1 VRLLI
6 VEKDET
12 LNELIRKSLNE
23 AGYKTDEAFT
33 IKDAKYF
40 LDIRH
45 YNLIIID
52 TNFGLSE
59 VYKFIDYAKE
69 VYPLIKVLV
78 ISDDESVESEIKTLK
93 MGADDYIKKPLNF
106 DLLIARVNVA
116 LRSGKESQI
125 KIKDLIIVKDEE
137 KIIYKGKE
145 SYLKGKAFEVFM
157 HLARY
162 PNQVISKE
170 QLLDAI
176 WEEPE
181 LVTPN
186 VIEVAINQI
195 RQRLTKFL
203 KLIQLKPFA
212 EEAINFVIQRSS
224 MSLKIT
230 EECIACDACVDECPN
245 GAIEPGDPIYEI
257 DPDLCT
263 ECIEYGG
270 EPQCVQ
276 VCPVDAIVPDP
287 DNIESAKELKLKA
300 ELLHKEEE

>member
-1 VRLLI
+1 MRLLV

-12 LNELIRKSLNE
+12 LNDLITKSLHE

-45 YNLIIID
+45 YNLIIVD
-52 TNFGLSE
+52 ANFGNSE
-59 VYKFIDYAKE
+59 VFKFIDYAKGLF
-69 VYPLIKVLV
+69 PLIKIIV
-78 ISDDESVESEIKTLK
+78 ISDDPSVESEIKTLK
-93 MGADDYIKKPLNF
+93 MGADDYIKKPIHF
-106 DLLIARVNVA
+106 DLLITRVNVA
-116 LRSGKESQI
+116 LRGGKDYI

-137 KIIYKGKE
+137 KVIYKDQE

-195 RQRLTKFL
+195 RQKVDKVFKIDTIKTIRRRGYKFCY
-203 KLIQLKPFA
+203 P
-212 EEAINFVIQRSS
+212 
-224 MSLKIT
+224 
-230 EECIACDACVDECPN
+230 
-245 GAIEPGDPIYEI
+245 
-257 DPDLCT
+257 
-263 ECIEYGG
+263 
-270 EPQCVQ
+270 
-276 VCPVDAIVPDP
+276 
-287 DNIESAKELKLKA
+287 KE
-300 ELLHKEEE
+300 

>member
-12 LNELIRKSLNE
+12 LNELIKGSLNK
-23 AGYKTDEAFT
+23 AGYKTDEAYT

-45 YNLIIID
+45 YNLVIID
-52 TNFGLSE
+52 LNFGMSE
-59 VYKFIDYAKE
+59 VFKFIDYAKNLF
-69 VYPLIKVLV
+69 PLIRIIVV
-78 ISDDESVESEIKTLK
+78 ADDMSIESEIKTLK

-106 DLLIARVNVA
+106 DLLITRTNVA

-125 KIKDLIIVKDEE
+125 QIKDLIIVKDEE
-137 KIIYKGKE
+137 KIIYKDKE

-186 VIEVAINQI
+186 VIEVAVNQI
-195 RQRLTKFL
+195 RQKVDKVFKIDTIKTIRRRGYKFCY
-203 KLIQLKPFA
+203 P
-212 EEAINFVIQRSS
+212 
-224 MSLKIT
+224 
-230 EECIACDACVDECPN
+230 
-245 GAIEPGDPIYEI
+245 
-257 DPDLCT
+257 
-263 ECIEYGG
+263 
-270 EPQCVQ
+270 
-276 VCPVDAIVPDP
+276 
-287 DNIESAKELKLKA
+287 KE
-300 ELLHKEEE
+300 

>member
-6 VEKDET
+6 VERDET
-12 LNELIRKSLNE
+12 LNELIKKSLHE
-23 AGYKTDEAFT
+23 AGYKTDEAYT

-45 YNLIIID
+45 YNLVVVD
-52 TNFGLSE
+52 ANFGMSE
-59 VYKFIDYAKE
+59 LFKFIDYAKDI
-69 VYPLIKVLV
+69 YPLIKIIV
-78 ISDDESVESEIKTLK
+78 ISDDVSVESEIKTLR

-106 DLLIARVNVA
+106 DLLITRINVA

-137 KIIYKGKE
+137 KIIYQGKE
-145 SYLKGKAFEVFM
+145 TYLKGKAFEVFM

-195 RQRLTKFL
+195 RQKVDKVFKIDTIKTIRRRGYKFCY
-203 KLIQLKPFA
+203 P
-212 EEAINFVIQRSS
+212 
-224 MSLKIT
+224 
-230 EECIACDACVDECPN
+230 
-245 GAIEPGDPIYEI
+245 
-257 DPDLCT
+257 
-263 ECIEYGG
+263 
-270 EPQCVQ
+270 
-276 VCPVDAIVPDP
+276 
-287 DNIESAKELKLKA
+287 KE
-300 ELLHKEEE
+300 

>member
-1 VRLLI
+1 

-12 LNELIRKSLNE
+12 LNALIKKSLNE

-45 YNLIIID
+45 YNLVIVD
-52 TNFGLSE
+52 SNFGLSE

-69 VYPLIKVLV
+69 IYPLIKIIV
-78 ISDDESVESEIKTLK
+78 ISDDESIESEIKTLK
-93 MGADDYIKKPLNF
+93 MGADDYIKKPINF
-106 DLLIARVNVA
+106 DLLITRVNVA
-116 LRSGKESQI
+116 LRGGRESQI
-125 KIKDLIIVKDEE
+125 KIKDLVIIKDEE
-137 KIIYKGKE
+137 KIVYKGKE
-145 SYLKGKAFEVFM
+145 TYLKGKAFEVFM

-195 RQRLTKFL
+195 RQKVDKVFKIDTIKTIRRRGYKFCY
-203 KLIQLKPFA
+203 P
-212 EEAINFVIQRSS
+212 
-224 MSLKIT
+224 
-230 EECIACDACVDECPN
+230 
-245 GAIEPGDPIYEI
+245 
-257 DPDLCT
+257 
-263 ECIEYGG
+263 
-270 EPQCVQ
+270 
-276 VCPVDAIVPDP
+276 
-287 DNIESAKELKLKA
+287 KE
-300 ELLHKEEE
+300 

>member
-12 LNELIRKSLNE
+12 LNALIKKSLNE

-45 YNLIIID
+45 YNLVIVD
-52 TNFGLSE
+52 SNFGLSE

-69 VYPLIKVLV
+69 IYPLIKIIV
-78 ISDDESVESEIKTLK
+78 ISDDESIESEIKTLK
-93 MGADDYIKKPLNF
+93 MGADDYIKKPINF
-106 DLLIARVNVA
+106 DLLITRVNVA
-116 LRSGKESQI
+116 LRGGRESQI
-125 KIKDLIIVKDEE
+125 KIKDLVIIKDEE
-137 KIIYKGKE
+137 KIVYKGKE
-145 SYLKGKAFEVFM
+145 TYLKGKAFEVFM

-195 RQRLTKFL
+195 RQKVDKVFKIDTIKTIRRRGYKFCY
-203 KLIQLKPFA
+203 P
-212 EEAINFVIQRSS
+212 
-224 MSLKIT
+224 
-230 EECIACDACVDECPN
+230 
-245 GAIEPGDPIYEI
+245 
-257 DPDLCT
+257 
-263 ECIEYGG
+263 
-270 EPQCVQ
+270 
-276 VCPVDAIVPDP
+276 
-287 DNIESAKELKLKA
+287 KE
-300 ELLHKEEE
+300 

>member
-12 LNELIRKSLNE
+12 LNELIKRSLNE
-23 AGYKTDEAFT
+23 AGYKTDEAYT

-45 YNLIIID
+45 YNLVIID
-52 TNFGLSE
+52 LNFGMAE
-59 VYKFIDYAKE
+59 VFKFIDYAKGLF
-69 VYPLIKVLV
+69 PLIKIIV
-78 ISDDESVESEIKTLK
+78 ISDDISVDSEIKTLK

-106 DLLIARVNVA
+106 DLLITRVNVA

-125 KIKDLIIVKDEE
+125 RIKDLIILKDEE
-137 KIIYKGKE
+137 KIVYKGQE

-186 VIEVAINQI
+186 VIEVAVNQI
-195 RQRLTKFL
+195 RQKVDKVFKIDTIKTIRRRGYKFCY
-203 KLIQLKPFA
+203 P
-212 EEAINFVIQRSS
+212 
-224 MSLKIT
+224 
-230 EECIACDACVDECPN
+230 
-245 GAIEPGDPIYEI
+245 
-257 DPDLCT
+257 
-263 ECIEYGG
+263 
-270 EPQCVQ
+270 
-276 VCPVDAIVPDP
+276 
-287 DNIESAKELKLKA
+287 KE
-300 ELLHKEEE
+300 

>member
-12 LNELIRKSLNE
+12 LNALIKKSLNE

-45 YNLIIID
+45 YNLVIID
-52 TNFGLSE
+52 SNFGLSE
-59 VYKFIDYAKE
+59 VFKFIDYAKE
-69 VYPLIKVLV
+69 TYPLIKIIV
-78 ISDDESVESEIKTLK
+78 ISDDESIESEIKALK
-93 MGADDYIKKPLNF
+93 MGADDYIKKPINF
-106 DLLIARVNVA
+106 DLLITRVNVA
-116 LRSGKESQI
+116 LRGGRESQI
-125 KIKDLIIVKDEE
+125 KIKDLVIIKDEE
-137 KIIYKGKE
+137 KIVYKGKE
-145 SYLKGKAFEVFM
+145 TYLKGKAFEVFM

-195 RQRLTKFL
+195 RQKVDKVFKIDTIKTIRRRGYKFCY
-203 KLIQLKPFA
+203 P
-212 EEAINFVIQRSS
+212 
-224 MSLKIT
+224 
-230 EECIACDACVDECPN
+230 
-245 GAIEPGDPIYEI
+245 
-257 DPDLCT
+257 
-263 ECIEYGG
+263 
-270 EPQCVQ
+270 
-276 VCPVDAIVPDP
+276 
-287 DNIESAKELKLKA
+287 KE
-300 ELLHKEEE
+300 

>member
-1 VRLLI
+1 MRLLI

-12 LNELIRKSLNE
+12 LNELIKRSLNE
-23 AGYKTDEAFT
+23 AEYKTDEAYT

-52 TNFGLSE
+52 LNFGMSE
-59 VYKFIDYAKE
+59 VFKFIDYAKGLF
-69 VYPLIKVLV
+69 PLIKIIV
-78 ISDDESVESEIKTLK
+78 ISDDISVESEIKTLK

-106 DLLIARVNVA
+106 DLLITRVNVA

-125 KIKDLIIVKDEE
+125 KIKDLIILKDEE

-186 VIEVAINQI
+186 VIEVAVNQI
-195 RQRLTKFL
+195 RQKVDKVFKIDTIKTIRRRGYKFCY
-203 KLIQLKPFA
+203 P
-212 EEAINFVIQRSS
+212 
-224 MSLKIT
+224 
-230 EECIACDACVDECPN
+230 
-245 GAIEPGDPIYEI
+245 
-257 DPDLCT
+257 
-263 ECIEYGG
+263 
-270 EPQCVQ
+270 
-276 VCPVDAIVPDP
+276 
-287 DNIESAKELKLKA
+287 KE
-300 ELLHKEEE
+300 

>member
-1 VRLLI
+1 MRLLV

-12 LNELIRKSLNE
+12 LNDLITKSLPE

-45 YNLIIID
+45 YNLIIVD
-52 TNFGLSE
+52 ANFGMSE
-59 VYKFIDYAKE
+59 VFKFIDYAKE
-69 VYPLIKVLV
+69 LYPLIKIIV
-78 ISDDESVESEIKTLK
+78 ISDDMSVESEIKTLK
-93 MGADDYIKKPLNF
+93 MGADDYIKKPLHF
-106 DLLIARVNVA
+106 DLLITRVNVA
-116 LRSGKESQI
+116 LRGGKESQI

-195 RQRLTKFL
+195 RQKVDKVFKIDTIKTIRRRGYKFSY
-203 KLIQLKPFA
+203 P
-212 EEAINFVIQRSS
+212 
-224 MSLKIT
+224 
-230 EECIACDACVDECPN
+230 
-245 GAIEPGDPIYEI
+245 
-257 DPDLCT
+257 
-263 ECIEYGG
+263 
-270 EPQCVQ
+270 
-276 VCPVDAIVPDP
+276 
-287 DNIESAKELKLKA
+287 KE
-300 ELLHKEEE
+300 

>member
-1 VRLLI
+1 MRLLI

-12 LNELIRKSLNE
+12 LNALIKKSLNE

-45 YNLIIID
+45 YNLVIVD
-52 TNFGLSE
+52 SNFGLSE

-69 VYPLIKVLV
+69 IYPLIKIIV
-78 ISDDESVESEIKTLK
+78 ISDDESIESEIKTLK
-93 MGADDYIKKPLNF
+93 MGADDYIKKPINF
-106 DLLIARVNVA
+106 DLLITRVNVA
-116 LRSGKESQI
+116 LRGGRESQI
-125 KIKDLIIVKDEE
+125 KIKDLVIIKDEE
-137 KIIYKGKE
+137 KIVYKGKE
-145 SYLKGKAFEVFM
+145 TYLKGKAFEVFM

-195 RQRLTKFL
+195 RQKVDKVFKIDTIKTIRRRGYKFCY
-203 KLIQLKPFA
+203 P
-212 EEAINFVIQRSS
+212 
-224 MSLKIT
+224 
-230 EECIACDACVDECPN
+230 
-245 GAIEPGDPIYEI
+245 
-257 DPDLCT
+257 
-263 ECIEYGG
+263 
-270 EPQCVQ
+270 
-276 VCPVDAIVPDP
+276 
-287 DNIESAKELKLKA
+287 KE
-300 ELLHKEEE
+300 

>member
-1 VRLLI
+1 MRLLV

-12 LNELIRKSLNE
+12 LNDLITKSLHE

-45 YNLIIID
+45 YNLIIVD
-52 TNFGLSE
+52 ANFGMSE
-59 VYKFIDYAKE
+59 VFKFIDYAKDL
-69 VYPLIKVLV
+69 YPLIKIIV
-78 ISDDESVESEIKTLK
+78 ISDDMSVESEIKTLK
-93 MGADDYIKKPLNF
+93 MGADDYIKKPLHF
-106 DLLIARVNVA
+106 DLLITRVNVA
-116 LRSGKESQI
+116 LRGGKESQI

-195 RQRLTKFL
+195 RQKVDKVFKIDTIKTIRRRGYKFSY
-203 KLIQLKPFA
+203 P
-212 EEAINFVIQRSS
+212 
-224 MSLKIT
+224 
-230 EECIACDACVDECPN
+230 
-245 GAIEPGDPIYEI
+245 
-257 DPDLCT
+257 
-263 ECIEYGG
+263 
-270 EPQCVQ
+270 
-276 VCPVDAIVPDP
+276 
-287 DNIESAKELKLKA
+287 KE
-300 ELLHKEEE
+300 